1 MLSFLLHA
9 TKKNQSRSH
18 KDDDRTYELLTS
30 DGDASGGDA
39 SGGGAS
45 GVGASPN
52 DAGASA
58 CANGGDASELVQV

>member
-18 KDDDRTYELLTS
+18 KDDDRTYARLT
-30 DGDASGGDA
+30 SGGDA
-39 SGGGAS
+39 SGGGAN

-58 CANGGDASELVQV
+58 CASGGDASELVRV